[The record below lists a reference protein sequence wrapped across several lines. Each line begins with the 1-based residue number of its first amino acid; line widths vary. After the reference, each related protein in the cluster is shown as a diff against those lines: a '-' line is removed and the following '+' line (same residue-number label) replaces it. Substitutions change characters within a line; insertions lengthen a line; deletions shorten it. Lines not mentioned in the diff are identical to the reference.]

1 MEENKKC
8 TNCAEERVKKEVD
21 EILNQYTEAKDNL
34 SNILREEEKI
44 YNLIPILNEVQ
55 VKYGYIPKVAQLE
68 IADYLH
74 MALAE
79 VYGVIT
85 FYSRFTLV
93 PKGKYN
99 VSVCLGTAC
108 FVKGSREILE
118 RAKAK
123 LGIEEGQT
131 TPDGKFSLD
140 TTRCVGACGLAPVF
154 TINDEVYG
162 KATVKKLDEVLDM
175 YMSK

>member
-1 MEENKKC
+1 MEENEKC
-8 TNCAEERVKKEVD
+8 INCVDEKVKKEVN
-21 EILNQYTEAKDNL
+21 EILNQYTEAK
-34 SNILREEEKI
+34 E
-44 YNLIPILNEVQ
+44 NLIPILNEVQ

-68 IADYLH
+68 ISRYLH
-74 MALAE
+74 IALAE

-99 VSVCLGTAC
+99 VSICLGTAC
-108 FVKGSREILE
+108 FVKGSRELLE

-131 TPDGKFSLD
+131 TKDGKFSLD

-154 TINDEVYG
+154 TVNDEVYG
-162 KATVKKLDEVLDM
+162 KATVKKLDEILDM
-175 YMSK
+175 YISK

>member
-1 MEENKKC
+1 MEENNKC
-8 TNCAEERVKKEVD
+8 DNCSEERLKKEVA
-21 EILNQYTEAKDNL
+21 EILNQYTEEKD
-34 SNILREEEKI
+34 
-44 YNLIPILNEVQ
+44 NLIPILNEVQ
-55 VKYGYIPKVAQLE
+55 VKYGYIPKIAQLK

-99 VSVCLGTAC
+99 VSICLGTAC

-123 LGIEEGQT
+123 LGIDEGQT
-131 TPDGKFSLD
+131 TKDGKFSLD

-154 TINDEVYG
+154 TVNDEVYG